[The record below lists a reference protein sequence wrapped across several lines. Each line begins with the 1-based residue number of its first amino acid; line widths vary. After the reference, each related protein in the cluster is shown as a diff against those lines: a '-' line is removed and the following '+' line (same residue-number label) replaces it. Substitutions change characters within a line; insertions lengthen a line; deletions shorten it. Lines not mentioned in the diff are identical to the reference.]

1 MNSAVMFL
9 EDSVR
14 FIFLHACKISVSGGV
29 SVLPPFHSLGIGEKT
44 KQKKITNNL
53 EKPASKT
60 SFCVDGS
67 QQIFWHPLST
77 PQL

>member
-44 KQKKITNNL
+44 KQKKNYQQPRKACQQNL
-53 EKPASKT
+53 
-60 SFCVDGS
+60 FLC
-67 QQIFWHPLST
+67 
-77 PQL
+77 